1 MTVIVAH
8 QASKISERVLAEAL
22 REAKMRETD
31 LVVLNITDSL
41 DLDKQEALQ
50 VGIGD
55 VVTKVGADSGVDWTV
70 ELVAGAS
77 DVAERILGAID
88 SHGAE
93 LLVIGARHRSPM
105 GKALLGSITQT
116 LLLEASVPVL
126 VVKR

>member
-55 VVTKVGADSGVDWTV
+55 VVTKVSQGSGVDWSV

-77 DVAERILGAID
+77 DVPDRILGAVEV
-88 SHGAE
+88 HGAE

-116 LLLEASVPVL
+116 LLLEAPVPVL

>member
-55 VVTKVGADSGVDWTV
+55 VAVVG
-70 ELVAGAS
+70 
-77 DVAERILGAID
+77 
-88 SHGAE
+88 
-93 LLVIGARHRSPM
+93 
-105 GKALLGSITQT
+105 
-116 LLLEASVPVL
+116 
-126 VVKR
+126 